1 MTAPL
6 NPALRIIIYHFKFYG
21 LSCFMND
28 KGSQLHGIPYI
39 VNFTCHSGISYVT
52 ENLENGYFD
61 ETVSSL
67 NAYNFRIIYFF

>member
-1 MTAPL
+1 
-6 NPALRIIIYHFKFYG
+6 
-21 LSCFMND
+21 MND